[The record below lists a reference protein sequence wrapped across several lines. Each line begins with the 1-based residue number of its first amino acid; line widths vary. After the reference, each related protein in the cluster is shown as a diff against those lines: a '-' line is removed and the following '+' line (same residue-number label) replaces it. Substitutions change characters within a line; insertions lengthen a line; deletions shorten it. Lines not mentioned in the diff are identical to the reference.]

1 MQWTGAGRELAHL
14 LSCARHFQLTNIEIE
29 VFPVRR
35 DSAHAFSSLTSL
47 AQGSDLEQRPLAFN
61 QVLNLI
67 KTIRSKRR
75 RPVTF
80 IGISRTGLTTNMAR
94 QIARTIAY
102 LPTNTITGPVP
113 LLEMQK
119 EVERDSKPRNRLPVL
134 LMISIN

>member
-1 MQWTGAGRELAHL
+1 MMQWTGADREFAHL
-14 LSCARHFQLTNIEIE
+14 LSCARHFQLTSIEIE

-35 DSAHAFSSLTSL
+35 DPPIEHAFSSLTIL
-47 AQGSDLEQRPLAFN
+47 VQGSDLEQRPLAFN

-67 KTIRSKRR
+67 RTIRSKRR

-80 IGISRTGLTTNMAR
+80 IGISRTGLTTNIAR

-119 EVERDSKPRNRLPVL
+119 VVERDSVF
-134 LMISIN
+134 ISSIMH